1 MRDVMRHVR
10 RVRRVLAAFAIAI
23 FCTPAFSA
31 DPLTLFL
38 LRMLRDK
45 IISAGIESAA
55 ERATQAHNAAQRPAP
70 SLPGLYGPL
79 FSGFDDAQL
88 RRLID
93 EGFVHLTSA
102 QRDEVYTSVRNIVA
116 DPRNAADVPGIIADL
131 ANKASAVRQAHEQLN
146 TLSFAQKRRIAADA
160 REEYE
165 KMPLETR
172 EQMASVLRQRLVP
185 LPSDLTDLIL
195 GEFDRARALTVVKPS
210 VAVVAPPVAAAST
223 APASSASAA
232 SSDAPADPPLT
243 LRAN

>member
-1 MRDVMRHVR
+1 MRNVVRHVR
-10 RVRRVLAAFAIAI
+10 RVFAAFAIAI
-23 FCTPAFSA
+23 VCTPAFSA
-31 DPLTLFL
+31 DPLTIFL

-55 ERATQAHNAAQRPAP
+55 ERATQAHSASQRPSP

-102 QRDEVYTSVRNIVA
+102 QRDEVYIGVRNIVA
-116 DPRNAADVPGIIADL
+116 DPKNAADVPGIIAEL
-131 ANKASAVRQAHEQLN
+131 ANKGSAVRQAHEQLN
-146 TLSFAQKRRIAADA
+146 ALSFAQKRRIAADA

-195 GEFDRARALTVVKPS
+195 SEFDRARALTVVTPS
-210 VAVVAPPVAAAST
+210 VAVVAPSVAAAST
-223 APASSASAA
+223 SPAPALSAPSA
-232 SSDAPADPPLT
+232 SSDAPADPP
-243 LRAN
+243 RNRGAN

>member
-45 IISAGIESAA
+45 IISAAIESAA
-55 ERATQAHNAAQRPAP
+55 ERATQTHSAAQRSAP
-70 SLPGLYGPL
+70 SLPGLHGPL
-79 FSGFDDAQL
+79 FAGFDDAQL

-102 QRDEVYTSVRNIVA
+102 QRDEVYTGVRNIIA
-116 DPRNAADVPGIIADL
+116 DPKNAADVPGIIADL

-165 KMPLETR
+165 KMPPETR

-195 GEFDRARALTVVKPS
+195 GEFDRARALAVVTPS
-210 VAVVAPPVAAAST
+210 VVVAAPSAAASASTTT
-223 APASSASAA
+223 AEAA
-232 SSDAPADPPLT
+232 AVPTDPPRT
-243 LRAN
+243 LGAN